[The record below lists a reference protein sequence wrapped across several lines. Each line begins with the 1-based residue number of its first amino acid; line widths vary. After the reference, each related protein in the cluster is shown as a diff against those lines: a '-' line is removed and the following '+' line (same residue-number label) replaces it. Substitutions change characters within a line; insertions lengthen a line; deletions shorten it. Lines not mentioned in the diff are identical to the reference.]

1 MPSLEELSKSLNF
14 EGQPIDQSMGGES
27 KVKKRR
33 QTEHMQLNR
42 PELRNP
48 LNELQSMVVKAIE
61 DTDADLLQS
70 YFEGERR
77 FSESFDFNFPITKEL
92 TTPLML
98 AASLGE

>member
-1 MPSLEELSKSLNF
+1 MSN
-14 EGQPIDQSMGGES
+14 GRA
-27 KVKKRR
+27 KVKKKR

-48 LNELQSMVVKAIE
+48 LNEFQTMVVNAIE

-70 YFEGERR
+70 YFEGEKQ
-77 FSESFDFNFPITKEL
+77 FSETFDFNFPITKEL